1 MLANQRR
8 HSRPETHVRS
18 GGREFGEFAVQRL
31 SQVSGALGTP
41 RTGGWRQAESR
52 THSPCRGAWGLRGSQ
67 QPWGAGGRLRGRELR
82 GSGVPS
88 PAARVQVEPGAW
100 GQGHTR
106 LRGEAV
112 VPWRQLRVAPSALGG
127 ARILRRRSRRGPG
140 YEELEGSRTSRCPPW
155 EWNGPSWVLTLP
167 LPQPPA
173 SRVRLTRAGARP
185 PAVLSLAK
193 KRVSVPAF
201 APPPFGPCSP
211 PGATCAEPEARL
223 RLRIAPGFVRM
234 RLGLNCHQLKEAV
247 AATGRLFFQ

>member
-1 MLANQRR
+1 MA
-8 HSRPETHVRS
+8 
-18 GGREFGEFAVQRL
+18 
-31 SQVSGALGTP
+31 
-41 RTGGWRQAESR
+41 
-52 THSPCRGAWGLRGSQ
+52 
-67 QPWGAGGRLRGRELR
+67 AGGVEDTQPLPWDLGPERLPAAVGRGR
-82 GSGVPS
+82 
-88 PAARVQVEPGAW
+88 PAARLGSSGGQVSRAPLRASRWSQVPGARATPGSAERPW
-100 GQGHTR
+100 C
-106 LRGEAV
+106 RGDSSV
-112 VPWRQLRVAPSALGG
+112 SPSALGG

-140 YEELEGSRTSRCPPW
+140 YEELEGSRTSRC
-155 EWNGPSWVLTLP
+155 PSWVLTLP

-201 APPPFGPCSP
+201 APPPFRPCSP

>member
-41 RTGGWRQAESR
+41 RAGGWRQAESR

-67 QPWGAGGRLRGRELR
+67 QPWGAGCAAGELR

-88 PAARVQVEPGAW
+88 PAACVQVEPGAW

-112 VPWRQLRVAPSALGG
+112 VPRRQLRVAPSALGG

-201 APPPFGPCSP
+201 APPPFRPCSP
-211 PGATCAEPEARL
+211 PGATCAEPKARL